1 MLIKLSWYLSEA
13 VRNRTSFLPI
23 SCILGH
29 LVWLCLQEFLSLPVA
44 CLSPTSDELV
54 FNTVVV
60 ESSLMYFLLIVSGKR
75 VRELG
80 KEDLILNFVLLGGI
94 SHIVYFPVA
103 FEGPTLCVPVQ
114 AICLP
119 GIP

>member
-1 MLIKLSWYLSEA
+1 M
-13 VRNRTSFLPI
+13 
-23 SCILGH
+23 
-29 LVWLCLQEFLSLPVA
+29 A

-54 FNTVVV
+54 FNTVMV
-60 ESSLMYFLLIVSGKR
+60 ESSLMYFLLISGKR

-94 SHIVYFPVA
+94 SHIVYFPMA
-103 FEGPTLCVPVQ
+103 FEGPTLCVLVQ